1 MRPLRKSNSAPGRFA
16 AILLLL
22 VFALDCAPL
31 WAQQTQP
38 NVTSGFDG
46 QPVSRVDI
54 AARPDVNLD
63 ELRRLIKQEAG
74 KPFSTEAMHE
84 SVAAL
89 QDTKL
94 FTQVQVSLEP
104 EQDGLRVL
112 FILQPADYIGMIDFQ
127 GTGTRFPYTELL
139 QAVNIPEQSPYVPD
153 LAAQGQKG
161 LLDYLHARGFFAAE
175 VESEAHRDGN
185 HRIVNL
191 IFRCQLKRQAKIRT
205 IAFNGLTPQQSAD
218 VQAALRGLWP
228 KLRRV
233 SLKPGLNYSEP
244 RIKKSIQYVRKHLRK
259 QDQLAPAIRLNPP
272 QYDAASNSVDV
283 TFAVTPGPK
292 VSVRVAGAKVSRR
305 NLQKLIP
312 IYEEDAVDQDLVDE
326 GESNLKAYFQKK
338 GYFDATADS
347 RIDKQADL
355 VSVVYEVSLGAKHEV
370 KGVYFEGNQNISD
383 RELKSHVYV
392 KKAFLFSHGTYSDQ
406 LVKKSADALTQLY
419 KDQGFQGVSVEP
431 KVEDFKPEVDVTF
444 VIKEGVQDRVASMQI
459 TGNKTQ
465 SEAALSEETCTA
477 PAAWPDFFTKAARG
491 GPQPAARGLSRSRI
505 SECQRALRS
514 QPRSG

>member
-233 SLKPGLNYSEP
+233 SLKPGIELFRTADQEVDP
-244 RIKKSIQYVRKHLRK
+244 VRPQAFAKAGPARPSDPA
-259 QDQLAPAIRLNPP
+259 QSTAIR
-272 QYDAASNSVDV
+272 
-283 TFAVTPGPK
+283 
-292 VSVRVAGAKVSRR
+292 
-305 NLQKLIP
+305 
-312 IYEEDAVDQDLVDE
+312 
-326 GESNLKAYFQKK
+326 
-338 GYFDATADS
+338 
-347 RIDKQADL
+347 
-355 VSVVYEVSLGAKHEV
+355 
-370 KGVYFEGNQNISD
+370 
-383 RELKSHVYV
+383 
-392 KKAFLFSHGTYSDQ
+392 
-406 LVKKSADALTQLY
+406 
-419 KDQGFQGVSVEP
+419 
-431 KVEDFKPEVDVTF
+431 
-444 VIKEGVQDRVASMQI
+444 
-459 TGNKTQ
+459 
-465 SEAALSEETCTA
+465 
-477 PAAWPDFFTKAARG
+477 
-491 GPQPAARGLSRSRI
+491 RGLQ
-505 SECQRALRS
+505 QRGCDLCGDAGTESFRPRRGRES
-514 QPRSG
+514 FPSKFAEAHSHIRRRCRRSGSGR